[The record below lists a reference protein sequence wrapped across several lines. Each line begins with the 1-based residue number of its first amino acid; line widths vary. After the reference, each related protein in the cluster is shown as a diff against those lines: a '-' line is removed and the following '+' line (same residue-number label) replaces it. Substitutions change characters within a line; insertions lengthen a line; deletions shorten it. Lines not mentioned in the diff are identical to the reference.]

1 MAVRTKTQALG
12 ELRDLAAKHPSFARA
27 PEPQLEPLPLKTG
40 RTGRPTATE
49 KTMQISLRL
58 PEAWVSALRREAIK
72 ASTAEDRMISP
83 QEVVRR
89 MVGQGL
95 KIDG

>member
-1 MAVRTKTQALG
+1 MAVRPKTRALG
-12 ELRDLAAKHPSFARA
+12 ELRDLAAKHPSPARA
-27 PEPQLEPLPLKTG
+27 PEPQPNAPSPETG
-40 RTGRPTATE
+40 RTGRPPAAE

-89 MVGQGL
+89 LVGQGL

>member
-1 MAVRTKTQALG
+1 VAVRTKTRALG
-12 ELRDLAAKHPSFARA
+12 ELRGFTAQHPSPTRA
-27 PEPQLEPLPLKTG
+27 PESQPNKPSPEAG
-40 RTGRPTATE
+40 RTGRPPATE

-58 PEAWVSALRREAIK
+58 PEAWVTALRREAIK

-89 MVGQGL
+89 LVGQGL

>member
-1 MAVRTKTQALG
+1 
-12 ELRDLAAKHPSFARA
+12 
-27 PEPQLEPLPLKTG
+27 
-40 RTGRPTATE
+40 
-49 KTMQISLRL
+49 MQISLRL

-89 MVGQGL
+89 LVGQGL
-95 KIDG
+95 KIDV